1 MMAPQSSSQTAPATH
16 SQPSRKGKKAWR
28 KNVDISEV
36 TTGLDT
42 LREEIRSTGR
52 AIAEQ
57 SDDQLFAADT
67 AGDEEIKRRHKLTK
81 PLRLD
86 QILAERSAVP
96 AVDGRKR
103 KSSALGDGIYDSSS
117 SSKRRKEGWVAKKEV
132 QRLRAKISMQ
142 NVLDGGGQAEVGGTD
157 AEFDLWAV
165 PGPALAVHTQTEQN
179 EYIPQPRSKVAPAT
193 IHRAPIPMTAS
204 AKPTK
209 SVSSPDAG
217 TSYNPTFEA
226 WAALITREGD
236 KEVAAEE
243 VRLAKAQADTERQA
257 RIDLIATKPDDGYDT
272 GIEDAWE
279 GFETESDAE
288 GLKDLNKKR
297 PGRKTPQQRKKA
309 ERRKEQ
315 ERLAKHEAAMGR
327 KQGQTEQAIM
337 ALIKAKQNENKDLVE
352 PEDAEQ
358 RQQEEQEEYTT
369 ADAPLR
375 RRRLGPVAI
384 PERHLEVVLPD
395 ELQDSLRRLKPEG
408 NLMTDRFRT
417 LLVNGKVEARKRV
430 LQPRKRK
437 VKVTEKWS
445 YKDFELPRIKA

>member
-1 MMAPQSSSQTAPATH
+1 MMAPKSSSHEAPATL
-16 SQPSRKGKKAWR
+16 SQPSRKGKRAWR

-67 AGDEEIKRRHKLTK
+67 AGDEEIKRTHKLTK
-81 PLRLD
+81 PLRVD
-86 QILAERSAVP
+86 EILAERSAVP
-96 AVDGRKR
+96 AVDSRKR
-103 KSSALGDGIYDSSS
+103 KSSALGDGIYDSSG

-132 QRLRAKISMQ
+132 QRLRTKINAQ
-142 NVLDGGGQAEVGGTD
+142 NLLDGDGQGEAGGAD
-157 AEFDLWAV
+157 AEFDLWGASDLS
-165 PGPALAVHTQTEQN
+165 LAVHSQTEQN
-179 EYIPQPRSKVAPAT
+179 EYVPPLRPKVAPAT
-193 IHRAPIPMTAS
+193 IRRAPIPLTAS
-204 AKPTK
+204 GKPAKP
-209 SVSSPDAG
+209 VSSPDEG
-217 TSYNPTFEA
+217 TSYNPTFES

-236 KEVAAEE
+236 KEVAVEE
-243 VRLAKAQADTERQA
+243 ARLAKAHADAERQA
-257 RIDLIATKPDDGYDT
+257 RIDLIAAKPDDGYDT
-272 GIEDAWE
+272 NVESAWE

-288 GLKDLNKKR
+288 GLKNLNKKR
-297 PGRKTPQQRKKA
+297 PGRKTAQQRKKA
-309 ERRKEQ
+309 ERRKQQ

-337 ALIKAKQNENKDLVE
+337 ALIKAKQNEKNDLVE
-352 PEDAEQ
+352 KAEDSEK
-358 RQQEEQEEYTT
+358 QQQEEYTT

-375 RRRLGPVAI
+375 RRRLGPTAI

-445 YKDFELPRIKA
+445 YKDFELPQIKA